1 MTAPLLPDS
10 RLPPKGATSHR
21 YGSRGYGPRVYGAP
35 RYGAPRPDHLP

>member
-10 RLPPKGATSHR
+10 RLPPAVGPSHR

-35 RYGAPRPDHLP
+35 RYGAPRPDHRP

>member
-10 RLPPKGATSHR
+10 RLPPKVSASHR

-35 RYGAPRPDHLP
+35 RYGAPRPDHRP